1 MAEDLDKPLLDPENF
16 NREGIDLVRFSQQ
29 NDGFV
34 TIFFLLE
41 IFLFITMSV
50 YQERLPLEEVFEQ
63 LRTSP
68 AGLSS
73 EDAEARLQIFGPNML
88 EEKPVS
94 ANYLFTSFVVQT
106 RD

>member
-1 MAEDLDKPLLDPENF
+1 ML
-16 NREGIDLVRFSQQ
+16 I
-29 NDGFV
+29 
-34 TIFFLLE
+34 
-41 IFLFITMSV
+41 

-73 EDAEARLQIFGPNML
+73 DDAEARLQIFGPNML

-94 ANYLFTSFVVQT
+94 AKYLFTNFVVKN